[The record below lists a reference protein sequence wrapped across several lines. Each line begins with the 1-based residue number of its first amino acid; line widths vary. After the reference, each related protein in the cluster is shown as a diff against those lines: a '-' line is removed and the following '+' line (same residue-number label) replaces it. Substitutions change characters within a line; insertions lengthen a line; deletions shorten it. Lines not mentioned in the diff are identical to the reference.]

1 MTLKKVLDISIDD
14 LKKFNFIFENIG
26 GFQARNLYIAA
37 EILKEFIFDKK
48 TTKILTFTGNL
59 VSTGLRGIFR
69 DLIKEKYFDL
79 VITTCGTL
87 DHDIAKTLGNYYQGF
102 FELDDKELRKNEY
115 HRLGNVLVPMK
126 NYGIAIEKFIQSL
139 SEEIYKEKK
148 EISSYE
154 LCWKIGEKLNESSIL
169 FWANRNKIPIVVP
182 GIFDG
187 AVGYQFWLFTQK
199 HRDFIINVA
208 LDEDLISDIVW
219 KSEKLAGLII
229 GGGISKHH
237 AIWHAQF
244 KNGLDYAIYIST
256 AIEEDGSLSGA
267 KTREAI
273 SWNKIKEN
281 AKHINVFCDATIAL
295 PILLKIALEK

>member
-14 LKKFNFIFENIG
+14 LKNFNFIFENIG

-59 VSTGLRGIFR
+59 VSTGLRGMFR

-87 DHDIAKTLGNYYQGF
+87 DHDIAKTFGNYYQGF